1 MKGQSQSRLKTRGS
15 KLNMSKTFSLGT
27 LVSIIYTHVYIE
39 VFHKKQRSQIKN
51 KFLTLE
57 LSKSHREMSNK
68 NVCLIW
74 WTIFYLC
81 NTNHFLLSCLSF
93 IFQALFC
100 CNLWKLLLIMSNQ
113 TVIFI
118 ILPSNSW
125 IPWPFK
131 YFSGKT
137 FTQYVIGFLVKSCKQ

>member
-1 MKGQSQSRLKTRGS
+1 MKGQSQSRSKTRGS

-68 NVCLIW
+68 NVCLI
-74 WTIFYLC
+74 
-81 NTNHFLLSCLSF
+81 
-93 IFQALFC
+93 
-100 CNLWKLLLIMSNQ
+100 
-113 TVIFI
+113 
-118 ILPSNSW
+118 
-125 IPWPFK
+125 
-131 YFSGKT
+131 
-137 FTQYVIGFLVKSCKQ
+137 